1 MAIIE
6 EVDVD
11 KKRFM
16 STLKAKN
23 ISIRKL
29 TADYDIQRSDKSI
42 RTDLNRGKMP
52 REALEQIARKI
63 NVEPDFLSGKMD
75 REFDKIGGDFARI
88 AKAQLHPDD
97 YPFIKAQ
104 QQTIGYKQHF
114 KNTLTMCGIT
124 WEQYQAL
131 SPIDRIYLRRKLA
144 LEEYR
149 IIHEYFKTDAFGD
162 DTYDKLSYYE
172 MQFDDIDPEDLE
184 AEGVVV
190 DWPDWLRKSK

>member
-63 NVEPDFLSGKMD
+63 NVEPDFLSGKID
-75 REFDKIGGDFARI
+75 RGFDKIGGDFARI

-97 YPFIKAQ
+97 YLFIKAQ

-124 WEQYQAL
+124 WEQYQSL
-131 SPIDRIYLRRKLA
+131 SPLDRIYLRRKLA

-162 DTYDKLSYYE
+162 DTHDKLSYYE